1 MDDYLSKPIRTE
13 ELAAALARFAP
24 SANDGDHD
32 ILDGKALEESD
43 PAASS
48 GGVLDTAA
56 LAQLRETT
64 GDVSLMRE
72 LIDAFLQN
80 APSLV
85 GELASDDVEQVRRA
99 AHTLKSN
106 ARTFGA
112 TDLAELCQKLEE
124 RTRAGELDGAAELA
138 RQIEEKY
145 ARVAE
150 ALVAA
155 SAAAT

>member
-1 MDDYLSKPIRTE
+1 VS
-13 ELAAALARFAP
+13 
-24 SANDGDHD
+24 DGDHD
-32 ILDGKALEESD
+32 ILAGNALDDSD
-43 PAASS
+43 PAG
-48 GGVLDTAA
+48 GGVLDRDAI
-56 LAQLRETT
+56 AQLRETA

-80 APSLV
+80 APGLV
-85 GELASDDVEQVRRA
+85 GELAGDQAEEVRRA

-112 TDLAELCQKLEE
+112 TELADLCQKLEE
-124 RTRAGELDGAAELA
+124 RARAGELDGAAELA

-145 ARVAE
+145 ERVAE

>member
-1 MDDYLSKPIRTE
+1 
-13 ELAAALARFAP
+13 
-24 SANDGDHD
+24 
-32 ILDGKALEESD
+32 
-43 PAASS
+43 
-48 GGVLDTAA
+48 
-56 LAQLRETT
+56 
-64 GDVSLMRE
+64 MRE

-80 APSLV
+80 APGLV
-85 GELASDDVEQVRRA
+85 GELAGDQAEEVRRA

-112 TDLAELCQKLEE
+112 TDLADLCQKLEE
-124 RTRAGELDGAAELA
+124 RARAGELDGAAELA

-145 ARVAE
+145 ERVAE